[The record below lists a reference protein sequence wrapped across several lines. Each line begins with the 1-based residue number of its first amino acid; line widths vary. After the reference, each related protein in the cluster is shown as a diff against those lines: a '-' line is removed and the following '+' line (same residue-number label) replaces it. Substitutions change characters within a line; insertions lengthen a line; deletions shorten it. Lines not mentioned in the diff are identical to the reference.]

1 MPSGARK
8 HSFVGETSCR
18 GHIAANQGCL
28 RHQLVVCRYHVV
40 LIAKIPARFAS
51 LNGRYVARGQRRART
66 TRWLNSEGRCGQ
78 EHQR

>member
-51 LNGRYVARGQRRART
+51 LNGRYVARGQRRASYRSVT
-66 TRWLNSEGRCGQ
+66 QILVNPA
-78 EHQR
+78 